1 MIKARILIPHIHI
14 QGISNR
20 AKGVSISLFSY
31 FSRRYVMTDT
41 EYKVALKEC
50 LVAALVSAVFFYTF
64 VILAV
69 IYDVH

>member
-1 MIKARILIPHIHI
+1 MD
-14 QGISNR
+14 
-20 AKGVSISLFSY
+20 GVSISLLLNI
-31 FSRRYVMTDT
+31 SRRYVMSET
-41 EYKVALKEC
+41 EYKVAIKQC